1 MTPGHKNEDCSK
13 LEPLLDDY
21 LHGELPRA
29 TADRLAAHLH
39 TCGNCRGALDDLS
52 ISAKLVGA
60 AFEQTEGPGPGFV
73 RLVMARINVAEQW
86 LQEQRSFWRPFEA
99 LAWRLAFSAA
109 LVLVF
114 LFAYGIRVGS
124 ELPEASPTTA
134 FSQQRDI
141 FTVPAQPA
149 PPNGDE
155 ILMAVAE
162 HRHE

>member
-1 MTPGHKNEDCSK
+1 MIRGHKNEDCGK

-29 TADRLAAHLH
+29 TADRLAAHLN
-39 TCGNCRGALDDLS
+39 TCGNCREALDDLS

-60 AFEQTEGPGPGFV
+60 AFERTEDPGPGFV

-86 LQEQRSFWRPFEA
+86 LQEQKSFWRPFEA
-99 LAWRLAFSAA
+99 LVWRLAFSAA

-114 LFAYGIRVGS
+114 LFAYGVRISS
-124 ELPEASPTTA
+124 EPPEASPTTV

-141 FTVPAQPA
+141 FTVPAQPT
-149 PPNGDE
+149 PSNGDE